1 MIGLRMI
8 HPSLSSLSTGT
19 CNVILPSHKSYVF
32 PLSSP
37 SLLSLS
43 PLLSAFLSPPQDF
56 LEGTYFQRLIPE
68 AHSETLKGD
77 DEIRRVVMCTGK
89 LYYELLSEREK
100 KGVDDVAIVR
110 VEQISPF
117 PFDKVAEEMARYSNA
132 ELVWAQEEPKNM
144 GCWTYVQDRMMTA
157 TRILNKSEVRP
168 AYVGRQTEASP
179 AVGYVKLTM
188 H

>member
-1 MIGLRMI
+1 
-8 HPSLSSLSTGT
+8 
-19 CNVILPSHKSYVF
+19 
-32 PLSSP
+32 
-37 SLLSLS
+37 
-43 PLLSAFLSPPQDF
+43 
-56 LEGTYFQRLIPE
+56 
-68 AHSETLKGD
+68 
-77 DEIRRVVMCTGK
+77 MCTGK